1 MLLNIYPQ
9 IALVSFFQNQKALHM
24 LNNNNNN
31 NKTSKLENFR
41 DIICHLKKK
50 MKFEKSQQYLGRVL
64 FYCTWYLFIYVIL

>member
-1 MLLNIYPQ
+1 MGHYQFKEYANLHRRKFMLLNIYPQ

-50 MKFEKSQQYLGRVL
+50 DE
-64 FYCTWYLFIYVIL
+64 I